1 MVILV
6 RMARPLTGEPLA
18 LDLVNTWW
26 IDQGRAVDFFDEPR
40 GVRRWLAEHGLP
52 DGAGDAGGT
61 AVAPDAVR
69 EPLTAARDALRAA
82 LAGDEQPLDAIL
94 AHGARR
100 PLLRNGTAASEVVV
114 DDPAW
119 LPAWCAAADLVR
131 LYAERP
137 DRIRACADSACVL
150 WFYDV
155 SKNGRRR
162 WCSMEG
168 CGNRAKA
175 ARFQDRHRTG

>member
-1 MVILV
+1 
-6 RMARPLTGEPLA
+6 MARPLTGEPLA

-26 IDQGRAVDFFDEPR
+26 IDEGSPVDFFYEPD
-40 GVRRWLAEHGLP
+40 GISRWLGEHELT
-52 DGAGDAGGT
+52 ADAADAT
-61 AVAPDAVR
+61 ATAPAALR
-69 EPLTAARDALRAA
+69 EPLTAARAALRAA
-82 LAGDEQPLDAIL
+82 LDGDERPLDAIL

-100 PLLRNGTAASEVVV
+100 PLLRDGVATSEVVV

-131 LYAERP
+131 LYAEHP
-137 DRIRACADSACVL
+137 ERIRGCANPECVL
-150 WFYDV
+150 WFYDT

-175 ARFQDRHRTG
+175 ARFQERHRR